1 VRLTEV
7 RAEEAAAVDLSRV
20 DLFDPH
26 FHATG
31 DPHTV
36 WAALRDRAPLHRQEL
51 PDGRAFWSV
60 TRYRD
65 VCRVL
70 GEYRE
75 FTSERGSLLHQLGT
89 DDTASGLLLVATDP
103 PRHSELRRPLNRMF
117 SASGLAA
124 TRGRIRGAV
133 RTLLE
138 PALDGGE
145 WDLAERVAMLPMA
158 VAAEVMDIPKEHWPD
173 LVAWSAMAAA
183 PEDPAHTIGEG
194 ATLLAAHHGLFD
206 YFSHELDRRSGTDG
220 DDAISLLMTMRNG
233 ELSREEVV
241 VNCYSL
247 LLGANATTPH
257 TVTGTLL
264 ALLERPSAYRR
275 AAADPAAI
283 PGLVEEG
290 LRWSSAASS
299 FLRHAV
305 GDIEIAGG
313 VVPKGDPVAVWIGSA
328 NRDAT
333 VFRDPYCFDVTRS
346 NNRHLAFG
354 FGPHYCLGAT
364 LARITLQIF
373 FEEFLGL
380 FESLSLTG
388 EPTHLASNFVAGYM
402 RVPVRTHPRRSL
414 TASSKRTLHRLGYV
428 GWRAKASEGR
438 GLPRRSPRLPD
449 RPWRVRTLW
458 AVRSCLRPGSPG

>member
-1 VRLTEV
+1 
-7 RAEEAAAVDLSRV
+7 
-20 DLFDPH
+20 
-26 FHATG
+26 
-31 DPHTV
+31 V
-36 WAALRDRAPLHRQEL
+36 WAALRDRAPLFRQEL

-70 GEYRE
+70 GEHRE
-75 FTSERGSLLHQLGT
+75 FTSRRGSLLHQLGA
-89 DDTASGLLLVATDP
+89 DDAASGLLLVATDP
-103 PRHSELRRPLNRMF
+103 PRHSELRRPLNAMF

-133 RTLLE
+133 RNVLE

-158 VAAEVMDIPKEHWPD
+158 VAAEVMDIPEEHWPD
-173 LVAWSAMAAA
+173 LVTWSAMAAA
-183 PEDPAHTIGEG
+183 PEDPAYAIGGG
-194 ATLLAAHHGLFD
+194 ATLLEAHHGLFG
-206 YFSHELDRRSGTDG
+206 YFSREVDRRSGTGG
-220 DDAISLLMTMRNG
+220 DDAIRLLMTMRDA

-264 ALLERPSAYRR
+264 ALAERPAAYRL
-275 AAADPAAI
+275 AAAEPAAI

-305 GDIEIAGG
+305 HDIEIAGG
-313 VVPKGDPVAVWIGSA
+313 VVPAGDPVAAWIGSA
-328 NRDAT
+328 NRDAA
-333 VFRDPYCFDVTRS
+333 VFHDPYRFDMTRNS
-346 NNRHLAFG
+346 NRHLAFG
-354 FGPHYCLGAT
+354 FGHHYCLGAT

-373 FEEFLGL
+373 FEEFLGF
-380 FESLSLTG
+380 FESLSLAG
-388 EPTHLASNFVAGYM
+388 EPAHLASNFVAGYV
-402 RVPVRTHPRRSL
+402 RAPVRTRNRRSL
-414 TASSKRTLHRLGYV
+414 TL
-428 GWRAKASEGR
+428 WRGHA
-438 GLPRRSPRLPD
+438 
-449 RPWRVRTLW
+449 
-458 AVRSCLRPGSPG
+458 